1 MFSSIFRLIVAGSVL
16 LAISACSKTNETE
29 SAALFCSTLQ
39 AINNGEHI
47 DDDATQLGGQART
60 MSLLKE
66 VAPSALHSDIERVR
80 LAFANWDKAVSG
92 DHPMLDTFAE
102 ITEPEL
108 VGAQGRITDYIATH
122 CGLDLGGAKW
132 VEAPRP
138 SAQSICPAW
147 PRIGTPLTF
156 NNFPNLPDIAGSN
169 YFANDW
175 FISKWASFIG
185 LDTLKGA
192 FVVEPGGWVEFKGQY
207 PATRYMA
214 YHPNDM
220 DLNNLPTLRDRDLQ
234 PDAGS
239 VNPFRQAAPAG
250 SQNYYTARLVFAP
263 PPADLAQHQANTRYV
278 GVKKDG
284 QSDNSFVLNL
294 MRMYHIDAGNGEGS
308 GDVPLP
314 AVSIYKANGELDK
327 HFPACDL
334 FAPDNPKLR
343 TKMVFPSFPV
353 ADHRARK
360 IPEWITSSN
369 FDAPSD
375 TLANAD
381 VQYATTHY
389 SERFGDIFLI
399 RGKYLSAPDTR
410 GGETVS
416 SPSKDIRLYNLCTY
430 NFWNGGANHC
440 LLENQLRVDENGYY
454 TLLVAQ
460 SKDKPAN
467 IEKEQATWIDWGP
480 FLDSQMT
487 YRYVFRENPYVQAI
501 AAALNGQAYDK
512 RYKDYVPKALPC
524 NRAQFEKSGWRGCFS
539 ENGVD
544 PANYE

>member
-1 MFSSIFRLIVAGSVL
+1 MFSTSLRALLVLSISL
-16 LAISACSKTNETE
+16 LTIACGEQRNTSSE
-29 SAALFCSTLQ
+29 AFCTTLA
-39 AINNGEHI
+39 AINKGEHI
-47 DDDATQLGGQART
+47 DPKATQLGGQAQT
-60 MSLLKE
+60 MALLKS
-66 VAPSALHSDIERVR
+66 VAPEMLHDDIERVR

-102 ITEPEL
+102 ITEPAL
-108 VGAQGRITDYIATH
+108 VGAQGRITDYVAEH
-122 CGLDLGGAKW
+122 CGIDLGGEQW

-138 SAQSICPAW
+138 SAQSICEAW
-147 PRIGTPLTF
+147 PRIGTPMTF

-169 YFANDW
+169 YFANDF
-175 FISKWASFIG
+175 FISKWASFFG

-220 DLNNLPTLRDRDLQ
+220 DLNNLPTLRDRDLE

-239 VNPFRQAAPAG
+239 VNPFRKQAAAD
-250 SQNYYTARLVFAP
+250 SKNYYTARLVFDQP
-263 PPADLAQHQANTRYV
+263 PTDASQRQPNTRYV

-284 QSDNSFVLNL
+284 ATENKFVLNL

-308 GDVPLP
+308 GGVPLP
-314 AVSIYKANGELDK
+314 AVSIYNADGELDR
-327 HFPACDL
+327 HFPECDL
-334 FAPDNPKLR
+334 FAPENPRLR
-343 TKMVFPSFPV
+343 TEMVFPSFPV

-360 IPEWITSSN
+360 VPKWIISSN

-410 GGETVS
+410 GNEPVS
-416 SPSKDIRLYNLCTY
+416 TPGKDIRLYNLCTY

-440 LLENQLRVDENGYY
+440 MLENDLSVDDSGYY
-454 TLLVAQ
+454 TLLVARK
-460 SKDKPAN
+460 SDIPAN
-467 IEKEQATWIDWGP
+467 LAAEQATWIDWGP
-480 FLDSQMT
+480 FLDGQMT

-501 AAALNGQAYDK
+501 ASALVGRDYDTQ
-512 RYKDYVPKALPC
+512 YASYVPRALPC
-524 NRAQFEKSGWRGCFS
+524 TREIFERDGWRGCFQH
-539 ENGVD
+539 NGVAAAD
-544 PANYE
+544 YE